1 MIAAKLSPAVLSGN
15 DEGDLHDADSSE
27 SSGDPGHS
35 DEGSGGMDVADP
47 SPSNTR
53 KEEMGE
59 NKEESETAV
68 EDLLSLETTLED
80 PEKGQTTEVHKAYS
94 LWRGHSPVKQLIFER

>member
-1 MIAAKLSPAVLSGN
+1 MI
-15 DEGDLHDADSSE
+15 DEDYGE
-27 SSGDPGHS
+27 SSGDPGHT
-35 DEGSGGMDVADP
+35 DDGSGGMDVAGP
-47 SPSNTR
+47 PPSNTR
-53 KEEMGE
+53 KEEAGE

-94 LWRGHSPVKQLIFER
+94 LWRGHSPVKQCIFER